1 MANDMTKGNPI
12 KLILLFAIPL
22 FIGNIFQQIYNMA
35 DTFIVGRTIG
45 VEALVAV
52 GSTGSIMFLILG
64 FAHGL
69 TSDLAIPLSQ
79 KYGAK
84 EYHQLHKSFG
94 VSLMITFGI
103 CSVLSI
109 ASMML
114 SRKLLEAMQTPP
126 ELSSMRLNIFLLFVV
141 ES

>member
-35 DTFIVGRTIG
+35 DTFIVGRTVG
-45 VEALVAV
+45 VEALAAG

-69 TSDLAIPLSQ
+69 TSGLAIPLSQ

-84 EYHQLHKSFG
+84 EYH
-94 VSLMITFGI
+94 
-103 CSVLSI
+103 
-109 ASMML
+109 
-114 SRKLLEAMQTPP
+114 
-126 ELSSMRLNIFLLFVV
+126 
-141 ES
+141 